1 MKSTQ
6 YRINDNYKTKRI
18 YPYSVQSWVIIIII
32 KYKEIQKITLDYRLD
47 IILTSNIQKM
57 YRKMK
62 SELT

>member
-18 YPYSVQSWVIIIII
+18 YPYSVQSWVIIII